1 MILFDL
7 FLSFMQVGAF
17 SVGGG
22 YAAIPLIREIAVS
35 GHAWLTASEFSD
47 LVTIAEMTPGPIA
60 INAATFVGMRL
71 GGLGGAIMATLG
83 CIIPSLILVT
93 LLSYLY
99 FKNSGNRTLQ
109 TVLTLLR
116 AVMAALIASA
126 ALNLILSA
134 AVAEGAVFWPCAV
147 LFAAA
152 LLLLRLKKGNPI
164 IIMAGCGVLSGIMH
178 ALGWL

>member
-22 YAAIPLIREIAVS
+22 YAAIPLIRNIAVS

-71 GGLGGAIMATLG
+71 GGLGGAITATLG
-83 CIIPSLILVT
+83 CIVPSLILVT

-109 TVLTLLR
+109 AVLTLLR

-126 ALNLILSA
+126 ALNLILSS
-134 AVAEGAVFWPCAV
+134 AVVDGGVFWPCAA

-164 IIMAGCGVLSGIMH
+164 VIMAGCGVLSCIMH